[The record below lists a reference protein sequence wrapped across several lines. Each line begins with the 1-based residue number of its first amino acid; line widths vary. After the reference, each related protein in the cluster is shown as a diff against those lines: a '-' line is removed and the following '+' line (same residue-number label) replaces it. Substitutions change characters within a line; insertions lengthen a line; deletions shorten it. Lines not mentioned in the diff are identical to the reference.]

1 MDRLISGL
9 RLGPARWIVVSG
21 NIGTGKSTLISFLHD
36 YFKVKVFFEPNEHNP
51 FLKKFYQDMKK
62 WAFYSQVFFLIKKFE
77 LHLQMSESEEPCI
90 LDRTIYEDAEV
101 FARTLNRS
109 GIMSD
114 EEFAKYNLLYTTLAS
129 LLKPPDLMIY
139 LKCSTATIMK
149 RIKARGRKEEQTVS
163 ESYIKMLNRAY
174 NRWLAQYNLSP
185 VIVLRTDRIDFVSD
199 IVDQMD
205 ILKMVAKVLGRV

>member
-1 MDRLISGL
+1 MDRLLSGL

-36 YFKVKVFFEPNEHNP
+36 YFKVKVFFEPNQNNP
-51 FLKKFYQDMKK
+51 FLKRFYQDMKR

-77 LHLQMSESEEPCI
+77 LHLLMSESEEPCI

-101 FARTLNRS
+101 FARTLHRL
-109 GIMSD
+109 GFMSD

-129 LLKPPDLMIY
+129 LLKPPDLVIY
-139 LKCSTATIMK
+139 LKCSTETIMK
-149 RIKARGRKEEQTVS
+149 RIKARGRKEEQNVS

-174 NRWLAQYNLSP
+174 NRWLSKYSLSP

-205 ILKMVAKVLGRV
+205 VLKMVAKVLGRE